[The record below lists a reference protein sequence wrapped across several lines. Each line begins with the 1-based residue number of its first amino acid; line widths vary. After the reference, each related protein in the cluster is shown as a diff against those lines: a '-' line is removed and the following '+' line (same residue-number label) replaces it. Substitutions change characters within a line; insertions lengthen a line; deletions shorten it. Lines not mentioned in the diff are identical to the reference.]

1 MILTFVSQNLS
12 VYFSIQPVFITK
24 KMDYKVISKSCLL
37 FVNSGCGQFNNVQ
50 SSLIFINSSQLV
62 GVVINETSIIVN
74 TLLKLEVHQEDI
86 WVIIFIYRN
95 SSVLSLNESRYSIT
109 SLNNTTPLMV
119 DKKFTSEVDLRR
131 GGSRSKLHL
140 S

>member
-1 MILTFVSQNLS
+1 M
-12 VYFSIQPVFITK
+12 
-24 KMDYKVISKSCLL
+24 
-37 FVNSGCGQFNNVQ
+37 
-50 SSLIFINSSQLV
+50 
-62 GVVINETSIIVN
+62 VINETSIIVN

-131 GGSRSKLHL
+131 GGSRDL
-140 S
+140 SYTSYIERSVIEIMLESMRKIGNIFHVNYKIHKHAIYSI

>member
-1 MILTFVSQNLS
+1 M
-12 VYFSIQPVFITK
+12 
-24 KMDYKVISKSCLL
+24 
-37 FVNSGCGQFNNVQ
+37 
-50 SSLIFINSSQLV
+50 
-62 GVVINETSIIVN
+62 VINETSIIVN

-131 GGSRSKLHL
+131 GGSRDL
-140 S
+140 SYTSYIARSLIEIMLESMRKIGNIFHVNYKIHKHAIYSI